1 MSHQTPEMILAID
14 FSLDRLDIAL
24 QAPNGTWLITHQ
36 SYENNQPGCAAMI
49 RDVLLY
55 LTSFAN
61 AQLTAV
67 GESTGLYW
75 WHAFYQIATDRDL
88 SPYTPRLALL
98 NPAHVKRFRK
108 ALPESDKTDEQDPRL
123 IARYYTTVG
132 VKHFHDF
139 NARYL
144 PLRVLTRAYHRL
156 IHTLAAQK
164 AYAVTLIYLLASEY
178 QRLKPFSDVFGVT
191 SQFVLSDYADI
202 ARIAAIPVDTL
213 ATELNLHARGSLPAP
228 HKNAR
233 TLHRVAANS
242 YPLPAFLQPPLN
254 RVLTTTLEHIRFME
268 RQKKHYTATIAA
280 ELERFPQA
288 NEALALKGLGPILVA
303 GCLSE
308 IQDTSRF
315 TTGRK
320 YDRKQKRWRD
330 RTYRD
335 GQAGV
340 ANLAG
345 LWWPENTSGRFQG
358 QDRHLARERNAYL
371 RYWFIQAA
379 YSLKGQRAEYADYYW
394 KKFHEVTKHRHK
406 RALVLTA
413 RKAVRL
419 IFALLHKGQAA
430 LQEEATA
437 A

>member
-1 MSHQTPEMILAID
+1 MSHQTPEVILTID

-24 QAPNGTWLITHQ
+24 QAPNGMWLIPHQ

-49 RDVLLY
+49 RDVLLH

-75 WHAFYQIATDRDL
+75 WHAFYQIATERNL
-88 SPYTPRLALL
+88 EPYTPRLALL
-98 NPAHVKRFRK
+98 NPAHIKRFRK
-108 ALPESDKTDEQDPRL
+108 ALPESDKTDEQDPQL

-132 VKHFHDF
+132 TKHFHDF
-139 NARYL
+139 NSRYL

-156 IHTLAAQK
+156 IHTLASQK
-164 AYAVTLIYLLASEY
+164 AYAVTLIYQLVSEY

-191 SQFVLSDYADI
+191 SQFVLSEYADI
-202 ARIAAIPVDTL
+202 TRITEIPVNAL
-213 ATELNLHARGSLPAP
+213 AAELNIHARGSLPAP
-228 HKNAR
+228 KKNAH
-233 TLHRVAANS
+233 TLHRIADSS
-242 YPLPAFLQPPLN
+242 YSVPAFLQPPLSLA
-254 RVLTTTLEHIRFME
+254 LTTTLEHIRFME
-268 RQKKHYTATIAA
+268 RQKAHYTAAITA
-280 ELERFPQA
+280 ELERLP
-288 NEALALKGLGPILVA
+288 EASLALELKGLGPILVA
-303 GCLSE
+303 GCLGE
-308 IQDTSRF
+308 IQETARF

-320 YDRKQKRWRD
+320 YDRRRKRWRQ

-358 QDRHLARERNAYL
+358 QDRRLARERNSYL
-371 RYWFIQAA
+371 RYWFIQSA

-394 KKFHEVTKHRHK
+394 KKFRESTKHRHK

-430 LQEEATA
+430 LREEATDI
-437 A
+437 